1 MLAKLGDAAISPS
14 TETTK
19 IFSLNRGTYCRISLR
34 SETFTAGELGVFGG
48 KYQRGKPLAR
58 LYKRPPPCHSARFMS
73 ILINVLIAFH
83 VLICLLMVVVVL
95 MQRPKN
101 EGLGAA
107 FGGGMTENI
116 FGAQTTHVLQK
127 FTVWLGIVFFALTL
141 LLAILYAKRGTGET
155 SIQKELL
162 SQPVP
167 AAAAAPEA
175 APAATPIVA
184 TTEPVAVEAVAVEA
198 VETPSAPAAEAPDA
212 STEPAAAPAPAG
224 N

>member
-1 MLAKLGDAAISPS
+1 M
-14 TETTK
+14 T
-19 IFSLNRGTYCRISLR
+19 
-34 SETFTAGELGVFGG
+34 
-48 KYQRGKPLAR
+48 
-58 LYKRPPPCHSARFMS
+58 

-83 VLICLLMVVVVL
+83 VLVCLLMVVVVL

-155 SIQKELL
+155 VIQKELL
-162 SQPVP
+162 NQPAP
-167 AAAAAPEA
+167 AAAAAATAPSPAGTSTPDTADPSSAITATTTNAVDA
-175 APAATPIVA
+175 APVIA
-184 TTEPVAVEAVAVEA
+184 TEPVATSATEPSPPAEAV
-198 VETPSAPAAEAPDA
+198 PAEA
-212 STEPAAAPAPAG
+212 APSPAG

>member
-1 MLAKLGDAAISPS
+1 
-14 TETTK
+14 
-19 IFSLNRGTYCRISLR
+19 
-34 SETFTAGELGVFGG
+34 
-48 KYQRGKPLAR
+48 
-58 LYKRPPPCHSARFMS
+58 MS

-83 VLICLLMVVVVL
+83 VFVCLLMVVVVL

-155 SIQKELL
+155 VIQKELL
-162 SQPVP
+162 SQPLPVSAEAAAKP
-167 AAAAAPEA
+167 AASPSID
-175 APAATPIVA
+175 APAAKEAAEQKATTVV
-184 TTEPVAVEAVAVEA
+184 TTEPVKVEAASPA
-198 VETPSAPAAEAPDA
+198 PAAAPAAEAA
-212 STEPAAAPAPAG
+212 SSPAG

>member
-1 MLAKLGDAAISPS
+1 MSVIIAILV
-14 TETTK
+14 T
-19 IFSLNRGTYCRISLR
+19 
-34 SETFTAGELGVFGG
+34 
-48 KYQRGKPLAR
+48 
-58 LYKRPPPCHSARFMS
+58 
-73 ILINVLIAFH
+73 FH
-83 VLICLLMVVVVL
+83 VLVCLLMVGVVL

-155 SIQKELL
+155 AIQRELMA
-162 SQPVP
+162 QPVP
-167 AAAAAPEA
+167 AAAAATATPAPADQASEA
-175 APAATPIVA
+175 ASAAASLAAEPAATA
-184 TTEPVAVEAVAVEA
+184 T
-198 VETPSAPAAEAPDA
+198 PAAEP
-212 STEPAAAPAPAG
+212 TPAASPAG

>member
-1 MLAKLGDAAISPS
+1 
-14 TETTK
+14 
-19 IFSLNRGTYCRISLR
+19 
-34 SETFTAGELGVFGG
+34 
-48 KYQRGKPLAR
+48 
-58 LYKRPPPCHSARFMS
+58 MS
-73 ILINVLIAFH
+73 ILISILIAFH
-83 VLICLLMVVVVL
+83 VLVCLLMVGVVL

-141 LLAILYAKRGTGET
+141 LLAVLYAKRGTGET
-155 SIQKELL
+155 IIQKELL

-167 AAAAAPEA
+167 AASATPAAVTA
-175 APAATPIVA
+175 AEPAATPVVV
-184 TTEPVAVEAVAVEA
+184 TTEPVAVEEVVVEA
-198 VETPSAPAAEAPDA
+198 AESPAAEAPA
-212 STEPAAAPAPAG
+212 SEAAAPAPAG

>member
-1 MLAKLGDAAISPS
+1 
-14 TETTK
+14 
-19 IFSLNRGTYCRISLR
+19 
-34 SETFTAGELGVFGG
+34 
-48 KYQRGKPLAR
+48 
-58 LYKRPPPCHSARFMS
+58 MS
-73 ILINVLIAFH
+73 ILINVLVAFH
-83 VLICLLMVVVVL
+83 VLVCLLMVVVVL

-155 SIQKELL
+155 VIQKELL
-162 SQPVP
+162 NQPVP
-167 AAAAAPEA
+167 AAAAAPSPTGTAVTPTAAYTASAITATTTNAAEA
-175 APAATPIVA
+175 APVTA
-184 TTEPVAVEAVAVEA
+184 TEPVDTSATEPSPPAEAV
-198 VETPSAPAAEAPDA
+198 PAEA
-212 STEPAAAPAPAG
+212 APSPAG

>member
-1 MLAKLGDAAISPS
+1 
-14 TETTK
+14 
-19 IFSLNRGTYCRISLR
+19 
-34 SETFTAGELGVFGG
+34 
-48 KYQRGKPLAR
+48 
-58 LYKRPPPCHSARFMS
+58 MS
-73 ILINVLIAFH
+73 ILISILIAFH
-83 VLICLLMVVVVL
+83 VLVCVLMVGVVL

-141 LLAILYAKRGTGET
+141 FLAIIYAKRGTGET
-155 SIQKELL
+155 TIQKELL

-167 AAAAAPEA
+167 AAATAPPA
-175 APAATPIVA
+175 APAATPTVA
-184 TTEPVAVEAVAVEA
+184 TTEPAVVEAVAVEA
-198 VETPSAPAAEAPDA
+198 TEAPAATTD
-212 STEPAAAPAPAG
+212 TPATGAATPEPAG

>member
-1 MLAKLGDAAISPS
+1 
-14 TETTK
+14 
-19 IFSLNRGTYCRISLR
+19 
-34 SETFTAGELGVFGG
+34 
-48 KYQRGKPLAR
+48 
-58 LYKRPPPCHSARFMS
+58 MS
-73 ILINVLIAFH
+73 VLINVLIAFH
-83 VLICLLMVVVVL
+83 VLVCLLMVVVVL

-155 SIQKELL
+155 VIQKELL
-162 SQPVP
+162 NQPAP
-167 AAAAAPEA
+167 AAAAAATAPSPAGTDTPDAADTSSAITATTTNAVDA
-175 APAATPIVA
+175 APVIA
-184 TTEPVAVEAVAVEA
+184 TEPVATSTTELSTPAEAV
-198 VETPSAPAAEAPDA
+198 PAEA
-212 STEPAAAPAPAG
+212 APSPAG

>member
-1 MLAKLGDAAISPS
+1 
-14 TETTK
+14 
-19 IFSLNRGTYCRISLR
+19 
-34 SETFTAGELGVFGG
+34 
-48 KYQRGKPLAR
+48 
-58 LYKRPPPCHSARFMS
+58 MS
-73 ILINVLIAFH
+73 ILISILIAFH
-83 VLICLLMVVVVL
+83 VLVCLLMVGVVL

-155 SIQKELL
+155 TIQKELL

-167 AAAAAPEA
+167 AASAAPEA
-175 APAATPIVA
+175 APATTPITAPAA
-184 TTEPVAVEAVAVEA
+184 TVAVEAVAEEA
-198 VETPSAPAAEAPDA
+198 TEVPATPASPETPAAE
-212 STEPAAAPAPAG
+212 AAAPAPAG

>member
-1 MLAKLGDAAISPS
+1 
-14 TETTK
+14 
-19 IFSLNRGTYCRISLR
+19 
-34 SETFTAGELGVFGG
+34 
-48 KYQRGKPLAR
+48 
-58 LYKRPPPCHSARFMS
+58 MS
-73 ILINVLIAFH
+73 ILISILIAFH
-83 VLICLLMVVVVL
+83 VLVCLLMVGVVL

-155 SIQKELL
+155 TIQKELL

-167 AAAAAPEA
+167 AASAAPEA
-175 APAATPIVA
+175 APATTPTTAPAAT
-184 TTEPVAVEAVAVEA
+184 VAVEAVAEEA
-198 VETPSAPAAEAPDA
+198 TEVPATPASPETPAAE
-212 STEPAAAPAPAG
+212 AAAPAPAG

>member
-1 MLAKLGDAAISPS
+1 MRDP
-14 TETTK
+14 
-19 IFSLNRGTYCRISLR
+19 
-34 SETFTAGELGVFGG
+34 
-48 KYQRGKPLAR
+48 R
-58 LYKRPPPCHSARFMS
+58 LYNVGTGRHTARFMS

-83 VLICLLMVVVVL
+83 VLVCVLMVGVVL

-141 LLAILYAKRGTGET
+141 LLAILYAKRGTGAET
-155 SIQKELL
+155 EIQKELL

-167 AAAAAPEA
+167 AAQTTTEA
-175 APAATPIVA
+175 QAAATPVVA
-184 TTEPVAVEAVAVEA
+184 TTEPVATE
-198 VETPSAPAAEAPDA
+198 AAEVP
-212 STEPAAAPAPAG
+212 AAPAPEAAAPTEPTAPVPAG

>member
-1 MLAKLGDAAISPS
+1 
-14 TETTK
+14 
-19 IFSLNRGTYCRISLR
+19 
-34 SETFTAGELGVFGG
+34 
-48 KYQRGKPLAR
+48 
-58 LYKRPPPCHSARFMS
+58 MS
-73 ILINVLIAFH
+73 ILINVLVAFH
-83 VLICLLMVVVVL
+83 VLVCLLMVVVVL

-155 SIQKELL
+155 VIQKELL
-162 SQPVP
+162 SQPAP
-167 AAAAAPEA
+167 AAAAAPSPADTA
-175 APAATPIVA
+175 APAATDAA
-184 TTEPVAVEAVAVEA
+184 TTIGATTTNAADAAPVIATEPVAI
-198 VETPSAPAAEAPDA
+198 PA
-212 STEPAAAPAPAG
+212 TEPAPSAETVPAEAAPSPAG

>member
-1 MLAKLGDAAISPS
+1 M
-14 TETTK
+14 T
-19 IFSLNRGTYCRISLR
+19 
-34 SETFTAGELGVFGG
+34 
-48 KYQRGKPLAR
+48 
-58 LYKRPPPCHSARFMS
+58 

-83 VLICLLMVVVVL
+83 VLVCLLMVVVVL

-155 SIQKELL
+155 GIQKQLM

-167 AAAAAPEA
+167 ASPASQEA
-175 APAATPIVA
+175 ASEGVAMPTVVA
-184 TTEPVAVEAVAVEA
+184 TEPASAQETGVETTEALAVEK
-198 VETPSAPAAEAPDA
+198 A
-212 STEPAAAPAPAG
+212 SPEQPAAAPAPAA

>member
-1 MLAKLGDAAISPS
+1 
-14 TETTK
+14 
-19 IFSLNRGTYCRISLR
+19 
-34 SETFTAGELGVFGG
+34 
-48 KYQRGKPLAR
+48 
-58 LYKRPPPCHSARFMS
+58 MS

-167 AAAAAPEA
+167 AAASQA

>member
-1 MLAKLGDAAISPS
+1 
-14 TETTK
+14 
-19 IFSLNRGTYCRISLR
+19 
-34 SETFTAGELGVFGG
+34 
-48 KYQRGKPLAR
+48 
-58 LYKRPPPCHSARFMS
+58 MS
-73 ILINVLIAFH
+73 ILISILIAFH
-83 VLICLLMVVVVL
+83 VLVCLLMVGVVL

-155 SIQKELL
+155 TIQKELL

-167 AAAAAPEA
+167 AASAAPEA
-175 APAATPIVA
+175 APATTP
-184 TTEPVAVEAVAVEA
+184 TTAPAEPVAVEAVAEEA
-198 VETPSAPAAEAPDA
+198 TEVPATPASPETPAAE
-212 STEPAAAPAPAG
+212 AAAPAPAG

>member
-1 MLAKLGDAAISPS
+1 
-14 TETTK
+14 
-19 IFSLNRGTYCRISLR
+19 
-34 SETFTAGELGVFGG
+34 
-48 KYQRGKPLAR
+48 
-58 LYKRPPPCHSARFMS
+58 MS
-73 ILINVLIAFH
+73 ILISILIAFH
-83 VLICLLMVVVVL
+83 VLVCLLMVGVVL

-141 LLAILYAKRGTGET
+141 LLAILYAKRGAGET
-155 SIQKELL
+155 TIQKELL

-167 AAAAAPEA
+167 AASAAPEA
-175 APAATPIVA
+175 APATTPTTAPAAT
-184 TTEPVAVEAVAVEA
+184 VAVEAVAEEA
-198 VETPSAPAAEAPDA
+198 TEVPATPASPEPPAAE
-212 STEPAAAPAPAG
+212 AAAPAPAG

>member
-1 MLAKLGDAAISPS
+1 
-14 TETTK
+14 
-19 IFSLNRGTYCRISLR
+19 
-34 SETFTAGELGVFGG
+34 
-48 KYQRGKPLAR
+48 
-58 LYKRPPPCHSARFMS
+58 MS
-73 ILINVLIAFH
+73 VLIAILVTFH
-83 VLICLLMVVVVL
+83 VLVCLLMVGVVL

-155 SIQKELL
+155 AIQRELL
-162 SQPVP
+162 AQPVP
-167 AAAAAPEA
+167 AAATATATPAPSDQASEA
-175 APAATPIVA
+175 ASAAASLAAEPAATA
-184 TTEPVAVEAVAVEA
+184 T
-198 VETPSAPAAEAPDA
+198 PAAEP
-212 STEPAAAPAPAG
+212 TPAASPAG

>member
-1 MLAKLGDAAISPS
+1 
-14 TETTK
+14 
-19 IFSLNRGTYCRISLR
+19 
-34 SETFTAGELGVFGG
+34 
-48 KYQRGKPLAR
+48 
-58 LYKRPPPCHSARFMS
+58 MS
-73 ILINVLIAFH
+73 IIINILIAIH
-83 VLICLLMVVVVL
+83 VLVCLLMVGVVL

-155 SIQKELL
+155 VIQKELL

-167 AAAAAPEA
+167 AAAATPA
-175 APAATPIVA
+175 APAATAEPAATPVVV
-184 TTEPVAVEAVAVEA
+184 TTEPVAVQEVVVEA
-198 VETPSAPAAEAPDA
+198 TEAPAAEAAAPA
-212 STEPAAAPAPAG
+212 EPPPAPAG

>member
-1 MLAKLGDAAISPS
+1 MSVIIAILV
-14 TETTK
+14 T
-19 IFSLNRGTYCRISLR
+19 
-34 SETFTAGELGVFGG
+34 
-48 KYQRGKPLAR
+48 
-58 LYKRPPPCHSARFMS
+58 
-73 ILINVLIAFH
+73 FH
-83 VLICLLMVVVVL
+83 VLVCLLMVGVVL

-127 FTVWLGIVFFALTL
+127 FTVWLGIIFFALTL

-155 SIQKELL
+155 AIQRELL

-167 AAAAAPEA
+167 
-175 APAATPIVA
+175 VA
-184 TTEPVAVEAVAVEA
+184 TAT
-198 VETPSAPAAEAPDA
+198 
-212 STEPAAAPAPAG
+212 PAPADAASEAASAAESLAAESVPAASPEAPPAEPTPAAVPAG

>member
-1 MLAKLGDAAISPS
+1 MSVIIAILV
-14 TETTK
+14 T
-19 IFSLNRGTYCRISLR
+19 
-34 SETFTAGELGVFGG
+34 
-48 KYQRGKPLAR
+48 
-58 LYKRPPPCHSARFMS
+58 
-73 ILINVLIAFH
+73 FH
-83 VLICLLMVVVVL
+83 VLVCLLMVGVVL

-155 SIQKELL
+155 AIQRELL
-162 SQPVP
+162 AQPVP
-167 AAAAAPEA
+167 AAATATATPAPAEQASEA
-175 APAATPIVA
+175 ASAAASLAAEPAATA
-184 TTEPVAVEAVAVEA
+184 TPATEP
-198 VETPSAPAAEAPDA
+198 TPAA
-212 STEPAAAPAPAG
+212 SPAG

>member
-1 MLAKLGDAAISPS
+1 
-14 TETTK
+14 
-19 IFSLNRGTYCRISLR
+19 
-34 SETFTAGELGVFGG
+34 
-48 KYQRGKPLAR
+48 
-58 LYKRPPPCHSARFMS
+58 MS
-73 ILINVLIAFH
+73 ILINVLVAFH

-155 SIQKELL
+155 VIQKELL

-167 AAAAAPEA
+167 AAAAAA
-175 APAATPIVA
+175 APSPADIDAPTATDAAATITATTTNVA
-184 TTEPVAVEAVAVEA
+184 DAAPVIATEPVA
-198 VETPSAPAAEAPDA
+198 TSA
-212 STEPAAAPAPAG
+212 TEPAPPAEIVPAEAAPSPAG

>member
-1 MLAKLGDAAISPS
+1 
-14 TETTK
+14 
-19 IFSLNRGTYCRISLR
+19 
-34 SETFTAGELGVFGG
+34 
-48 KYQRGKPLAR
+48 
-58 LYKRPPPCHSARFMS
+58 MS

-83 VLICLLMVVVVL
+83 VLICLLMVGVVL

-155 SIQKELL
+155 TIQKELL

-167 AAAAAPEA
+167 AATAAPEA
-175 APAATPIVA
+175 GAATTPATA

-198 VETPSAPAAEAPDA
+198 TEVPAAPAPEAAAPAEP
-212 STEPAAAPAPAG
+212 AAPAPAG

>member
-1 MLAKLGDAAISPS
+1 
-14 TETTK
+14 
-19 IFSLNRGTYCRISLR
+19 
-34 SETFTAGELGVFGG
+34 
-48 KYQRGKPLAR
+48 
-58 LYKRPPPCHSARFMS
+58 MS
-73 ILINVLIAFH
+73 ILISILIAFH
-83 VLICLLMVVVVL
+83 VLVCLLMVGVVL

-155 SIQKELL
+155 TIQKELL

-167 AAAAAPEA
+167 AASAAPEA
-175 APAATPIVA
+175 APATTP
-184 TTEPVAVEAVAVEA
+184 TTAPAEPVAVEAVAAEA
-198 VETPSAPAAEAPDA
+198 TEVPTTPASPEPPAAE
-212 STEPAAAPAPAG
+212 AAAPAPAG

>member
-1 MLAKLGDAAISPS
+1 
-14 TETTK
+14 
-19 IFSLNRGTYCRISLR
+19 
-34 SETFTAGELGVFGG
+34 
-48 KYQRGKPLAR
+48 
-58 LYKRPPPCHSARFMS
+58 MS
-73 ILINVLIAFH
+73 ILINVLIALH
-83 VLICLLMVVVVL
+83 VLVCLLMVVVVL

-141 LLAILYAKRGTGET
+141 LLAILYAKRGAGET

-167 AAAAAPEA
+167 AATAT
-175 APAATPIVA
+175 PAAVTSPEPASTPVVV
-184 TTEPVAVEAVAVEA
+184 TTEPVAVEEGV
-198 VETPSAPAAEAPDA
+198 VETEEAAPAEAPA
-212 STEPAAAPAPAG
+212 PGAPVPAPAG